1 MKDGKLRQWVLENI
15 VFCIFILLG
24 IICLIFGK
32 QSPAYVVSELVSRFS
47 RNAISIL
54 SLIIPVLCGM
64 GLNFGIVLGAM
75 AGELGL
81 ILTIHWHMA
90 GVAGLL
96 VAVLI
101 GAVFS
106 IIFGYLTGKLYN
118 KTKGQETLTGM
129 ILGYFAFGLFNLVLI
144 NLLGSLIPFKDEV
157 IMLTG
162 GVGLRD
168 TISLSG
174 MTGGFDDVLHLNLQ
188 TVILIVFVLS
198 VISAGA
204 GMIYH
209 ARKKYAIRE
218 SLYSSRYPIVIA
230 ILSALALLMR
240 NTDFLRPVMR
250 FTMVPVFTW
259 ILIILVALATMYIS
273 NTRYGQKVKV
283 IGQNRTVATAA
294 GINVNKVRIQAVIIS
309 TIIASLGQIVSLQNI
324 GTMSTYTAHEMVGTY
339 AIAALLVGGAS
350 INKATI
356 KQGLVGCILFHLMFF
371 MAPIAARNLFN
382 DTMIGEYVRMFL
394 SYGIIVLSLGLYAW
408 QKPSRRRKA
417 EGEAA

>member
-1 MKDGKLRQWVLENI
+1 MKDNRFLQWVLENI
-15 VFCIFILLG
+15 VFCIFILLC
-24 IICLIFGK
+24 IICLFLGE
-32 QSPAYVVSELVSRFS
+32 QPVAYVVSELVNRFS

-75 AGELGL
+75 AGEIGL
-81 ILTIHWHMA
+81 ILSVHWRLA
-90 GVAGLL
+90 GFSGLM
-96 VAVLI
+96 VSIAI
-101 GAVFS
+101 GIIFS
-106 IIFGYLTGKLYN
+106 IVFGYLTGRLYN

-129 ILGYFAFGLFNLVLI
+129 ILGYFAFGLFNLILI
-144 NLLGSLIPFKDEV
+144 NLLGSLIPFKDEI

-174 MTGGFDDVLHLNLQ
+174 LTGGFDNILRLNLL
-188 TVILIVFVLS
+188 TVIYIITIFVTIISLITVIWKIRQKMPFVKVL
-198 VISAGA
+198 IKCRLQLI
-204 GMIYH
+204 M
-209 ARKKYAIRE
+209 AI
-218 SLYSSRYPIVIA
+218 LGIIVI
-230 ILSALALLMR
+230 LLK
-240 NTDFLRPVMR
+240 NVDVLRPVLR

-259 ILIILVALATMYIS
+259 LLIFFVAIATMYIS

-283 IGQNRTVATAA
+283 IGQSRTIATAA

-309 TIIASLGQIVSLQNI
+309 TIFACIGQIVSLQNI

-356 KQGLVGCILFHLMFF
+356 KQGLIGCVLFHLMFF

-382 DTMIGEYVRMFL
+382 DTMVGEYVRMFL
-394 SYGIIVLSLGLYAW
+394 SYGIIVLSLALYAW
-408 QKPSRRRKA
+408 QRPLNRK
-417 EGEAA
+417 GSN